1 MRRREFMTLLGAAAG
16 AAWPV
21 IGLAQQPAK
30 LSTIGSTIGFLGPTA
45 PAPGW
50 VAAFLERLREL
61 GWTEGSNLSIEYR
74 WAEGRPERIA
84 EFVAEFVR
92 LKVDVIVTGGTPV
105 VLAIKQATTVI
116 PIVFS
121 SAGDP
126 VGTGLVASLARP
138 GGNVTG
144 LSFMT
149 ADVAGK
155 RLELLREVVPG
166 VRRLAVI
173 ANAGFPDAMLEM
185 GEVKAVTKTMGLE
198 VFPHEIRRPDDI
210 APAIEAMKN
219 QADALYVCGDPLMV
233 GNRLRLN
240 ALALAAGLPTVHSLR
255 EHVEAGGLISYGTN
269 FLDLFRHTADL
280 VNKIL
285 RGTKPADIPVEQPT
299 KFDLVVNLITA
310 RALGLVVPPAL
321 LARADKV
328 IE

>member
-1 MRRREFMTLLGAAAG
+1 MTLLGAAAG
-16 AAWPV
+16 AAWPA
-21 IGLAQQPAK
+21 IGLAQPTAK
-30 LSTIGSTIGFLGPTA
+30 LPTIGFLGPTA

-50 VAAFLERLREL
+50 IAAFLERLREL
-61 GWTEGSNLSIEYR
+61 GWAEGNNLSIEYR

-84 EFVAEFVR
+84 EFAAELVR

-105 VLAIKQATTVI
+105 VLVVRQATTAI

-126 VGTGLVASLARP
+126 VGTGLVASLARR
-138 GGNVTG
+138 GGNITG

-149 ADVAGK
+149 AEVAGK
-155 RLELLREVVPG
+155 RLELLREVVPQLQ
-166 VRRLAVI
+166 RLAVI
-173 ANAGFPDAMLEM
+173 ANAGIPDAVLEM
-185 GEVKAVTKTMGLE
+185 GEIRAMTNTLGRE
-198 VFPHEIRRPDDI
+198 FSPHEVRRPDDI
-210 APAIEAMKN
+210 PPAIDAMKG

-233 GNRLRLN
+233 GNRVRLN
-240 ALALAAGLPTVHSLR
+240 ALALAAQLPTVHSLR
-255 EHVEAGGLISYGTN
+255 EHVEAGGLMSYGTN

-310 RALGLVVPPAL
+310 RALGLVVPPTL